1 MFGRF
6 SFSLIFVGA
15 IAVLLGSSCLP
26 RPPDTPLHVRP
37 TDGRPKSPAKA
48 TGGLYSSLELR
59 EDSQGER
66 QLQLGPHSR
75 LLFEAGVAA
84 RFGEPQVDSLPDPTT
99 TVFGL
104 GPYVRTVL
112 HRQNLDVARGVVP
125 ITGTL
130 RVEGNR
136 LDTLRGDLVLHLGQL
151 RLDEQSEREGW
162 GDDLKQELFGLPDSG
177 LEQTTVQLKT
187 IRFGSGPR
195 PGFAVRGDATF
206 ELPVAGT
213 PKSVNVFMS
222 LKRTDWGRYRWTSYQ
237 PIDLT
242 LSEDFPNREAVARLS
257 DSWNVRKIADL
268 VRVQIELDLEV
279 AQ

>member
-6 SFSLIFVGA
+6 SISVLFAGA
-15 IAVLLGSSCLP
+15 ISIALAPGCLP

-66 QLQLGPHSR
+66 QLQLGSNSK

-104 GPYVRTVL
+104 GPYIRTVL

-130 RVEGNR
+130 SVEGNR
-136 LDTLRGDLVLHLGQL
+136 LDTLQGDLTLHLDQV
-151 RLDEQSEREGW
+151 RLDEQSEAEGW
-162 GDDLKQELFGLPDSG
+162 GDDLKHELFGLPDSG
-177 LEQTTVQLKT
+177 LEQTTVRLKK

-195 PGFAVRGDATF
+195 PGFVVRGDATF
-206 ELPVAGT
+206 ELPVAGS

-222 LKRTDWGRYRWTSYQ
+222 LKRSDWGRYRWTSYQ

-242 LSEDFPNREAVARLS
+242 LSEDFPDREAVARLS
-257 DSWNVRKIADL
+257 DAWNVRKIADL

-279 AQ
+279 AN